1 MSDIDP
7 DGPQQDEPPQGSAD
21 LQGSAD
27 SQAATPDQQ
36 DEGVGWLPA
45 VLAFGLLLT
54 AALFVCCGVS
64 TYFLYQKRVEL
75 AARTLSGHTI
85 PTVEQSQ
92 LDPEDKQA
100 ITKILNQV
108 VQDAESG
115 RLENWQASGV
125 MNRLTTLPILEW
137 GDLAAVEALIQQDEG
152 FDDAAKQEA
161 VKQFSRLRHD
171 IARGLATTFELND
184 VVSPVLVED
193 QSLRGRRLASAP
205 TTEQLQDVVTR
216 ASLVADRDQ
225 VEDRVMPPSSI
236 VKLVRQEVEAGKTEG
251 AK

>member
-1 MSDIDP
+1 MSDTESDEP
-7 DGPQQDEPPQGSAD
+7 RQDEPPQGSAE
-21 LQGSAD
+21 
-27 SQAATPDQQ
+27 SQPAPHDQQ

-92 LDPEDKQA
+92 LEPEDKQA
-100 ITKILNQV
+100 ITKILRQV
-108 VQDAESG
+108 VEDAESG

-137 GDLAAVEALIQQDEG
+137 GDLAAVEALIQADESLD
-152 FDDAAKQEA
+152 DDAKAEA

-171 IARGLATTFELND
+171 IVRGAATTFEVNE

-193 QSLRGRRLASAP
+193 QSLRGRRLASTP

-216 ASLVADRDQ
+216 AGLVADRDQ
-225 VEDRVMPPSSI
+225 VDDRLMPPSSI
-236 VKLVRQEVEAGKTEG
+236 VNLVRQEVEAGKTEG